1 MFKDLIEGKFDGSVV
16 DELNFEQYKIF
27 FKSIQNDVEG
37 AVTRNDLTYTFM
49 DLIQGDKLNT
59 LTSIHDAL

>member
-49 DLIQGDKLNT
+49 DLI
-59 LTSIHDAL
+59 

>member
-27 FKSIQNDVEG
+27 FKTVYSEKI
-37 AVTRNDLTYTFM
+37 L
-49 DLIQGDKLNT
+49 
-59 LTSIHDAL
+59 